1 MATATKKAPA
11 RKTAKTSAKATSRK
25 SEEPLERINRS
36 IDAAEVAVKDL
47 RAGAEKGTRD
57 LIRDLE
63 RTLKHAR
70 ANTERVGKAISKD
83 VRRAL
88 RS

>member
-11 RKTAKTSAKATSRK
+11 RKSANATPRK
-25 SEEPLERINRS
+25 KEEPIERINRS
-36 IDAAEVAVKDL
+36 IDAAEAAVKDL

-63 RTLKHAR
+63 RTLQHAR
-70 ANTERVGKAISKD
+70 ANTERVGRAISKD

-88 RS
+88 SS